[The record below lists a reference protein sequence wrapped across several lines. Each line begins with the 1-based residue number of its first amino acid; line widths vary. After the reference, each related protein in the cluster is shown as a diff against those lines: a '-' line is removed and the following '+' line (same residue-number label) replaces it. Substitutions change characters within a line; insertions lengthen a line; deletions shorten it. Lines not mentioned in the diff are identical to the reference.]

1 MASIGIRVT
10 PNEIFYSIVDEED
23 DGYEIISISNVKVP
37 KALDD
42 PCKLS
47 YVRNT
52 IATII
57 KQYKV
62 TNAGIKLIEGNAT
75 TSANLSTFFRINL
88 EGVILELFAN
98 STIEKYLLGVAP
110 NIASIL
116 EIKSKPVKEM
126 AEDLGIDDS
135 CKTDNGKK
143 LNEQNKESVVV
154 AIAALNQR

>member
-1 MASIGIRVT
+1 MVSIGIRVT
-10 PNEIFYSIVDEED
+10 PNEIFYSIVDEQD
-23 DGYEIISISNVKVP
+23 YGYEIISISNIKIP

-52 IATII
+52 ISTII
-57 KQYKV
+57 TQYKV
-62 TNAGIKLIEGNAT
+62 TNAGIKLIERNAR
-75 TSANLSTFFRINL
+75 TSANLSTFFRVNL

-98 STIEKYLLGVAP
+98 STIEKYLLGIAP

-116 EIKSKPVKEM
+116 KIKSKPVKEM
-126 AEDLGIDDS
+126 VKDLGIDDS